1 MYLQAFVSEYCLQL
15 AVLGAELTA
24 SASTI
29 TPAVKAKMMTIT
41 LRIKIGR
48 LRLCGVEKQN
58 SAIKRGRRSVRK
70 VCPIMTEF
78 SEGCMIA
85 LASDIDAVEED
96 AVPEFVALADM
107 AEV

>member
-48 LRLCGVEKQN
+48 LRLCGVEK
-58 SAIKRGRRSVRK
+58 
-70 VCPIMTEF
+70 
-78 SEGCMIA
+78 
-85 LASDIDAVEED
+85 
-96 AVPEFVALADM
+96 
-107 AEV
+107 